1 MDNVLHIKASKN
13 QLSKLR
19 KGHNVRISPE
29 MEGKGIDLIVHPE
42 AYNLAKK
49 SFMKGKGIQMKL
61 TPKEIA
67 LNQEFTKKM
76 KGKGIFGKS
85 FDRALD
91 RYGLKEAAY
100 KIGDAAKPAVQA
112 AILGGLMSGATAL
125 SATELVASGGL
136 GAGAIPA
143 IYSGAGTLGYLATD
157 YLDNPSKYQKKSNAG
172 GPQDLTSASTLAG
185 QMAKQEALNR
195 LSQETGQN
203 YNTLGQANLAT
214 AIANKDKSA
223 LTNAVVSG
231 ITNASTPKPPVV
243 SRYDKYGN
251 ASASGDFDANG
262 NPIVGNGFRKKRRE
276 VGSIQGM
283 GTFVGSNQSVP
294 QALQSQPFSANFQ
307 FAKTLP
313 PAYAR
318 WTK

>member
-1 MDNVLHIKASKN
+1 MENVLHIKASKN

-19 KGHNVRISPE
+19 KGHNVRLSPE

-61 TPKEIA
+61 SPKEIS

-85 FDRALD
+85 FDKTLD
-91 RYGLKEAAY
+91 KYGLKEGAY
-100 KIGDAAKPAVQA
+100 KIGDAIKPAVQA
-112 AILGGLMSGATAL
+112 GILGALMSGATAL

-136 GAGAIPA
+136 GAGAVPA

-172 GPQDLTSASTLAG
+172 GPKDLTSASTLAG
-185 QMAKQEALNR
+185 QMAKQEALNQ
-195 LSQETGQN
+195 LSLQTGEK
-203 YNTLGQANLAT
+203 YNTVGNANLAS
-214 AIANKDKSA
+214 AVANKDKSA

-231 ITNASTPKPPVV
+231 ITNSIAPPPSSAPVDT
-243 SRYDKYGN
+243 RALYG
-251 ASASGDFDANG
+251 F
-262 NPIVGNGFRKKRRE
+262 GFKKRE
-276 VGSIQGM
+276 MSSIRGQ
-283 GTFVGSNQSVP
+283 GTFVGSNYSIP

-307 FAKTLP
+307 FSKTLP
-313 PAYAR
+313 PAFAK
-318 WTK
+318 WTR

>member
-19 KGHNVRISPE
+19 KGHNVRLSPE

-85 FDRALD
+85 FDRTLD
-91 RYGLKEAAY
+91 KYGLKEGAY
-100 KIGDAAKPAVQA
+100 KIGDAIKPAVQA

-136 GAGAIPA
+136 GAGAVPA

-172 GPQDLTSASTLAG
+172 GPRNLNAATTLAG
-185 QMAKQEALNR
+185 QMAQQEALNQ
-195 LSQETGQN
+195 LSQQTGEK
-203 YNTLGQANLAT
+203 YNAVGNANLMS

-223 LTNAVVSG
+223 LTNAAVG
-231 ITNASTPKPPVV
+231 GLTNIIAPPPSSAPVDT
-243 SRYDKYGN
+243 RALYG
-251 ASASGDFDANG
+251 F
-262 NPIVGNGFRKKRRE
+262 GFKRKE
-276 VGSIQGM
+276 MSSIRGQ
-283 GTFVGSNQSVP
+283 GTFVGSNYSIP

-307 FAKTLP
+307 FSKTLP
-313 PAYAR
+313 PTVAR
-318 WTK
+318 YTR

>member
-1 MDNVLHIKASKN
+1 MDNLIHIKASKN
-13 QLSKLR
+13 QLSKL
-19 KGHNVRISPE
+19 KNGHNVRIKQD
-29 MEGKGIDLIVHPE
+29 MEGKGVNLMVSPE
-42 AYNLAKK
+42 TYALARK
-49 SFMKGKGIQMKL
+49 SFMKGKGLQIKL
-61 TPKEIA
+61 SPKEISMNKE
-67 LNQEFTKKM
+67 LIPHM

-85 FDRALD
+85 FDRTLD

-172 GPQDLTSASTLAG
+172 GPKDLTSASTLAG

-195 LSQETGQN
+195 LSQETGEK
-203 YNTLGQANLAT
+203 YNVVGNANLAT

-231 ITNASTPKPPVV
+231 ITNTIAPPVSV
-243 SRYDKYGN
+243 TRYDPYGN
-251 ASASGDFDANG
+251 PTADGKYDSRG
-262 NPIVGNGFRKKRRE
+262 NLIVGMGIRKRRE
-276 VGSIQGM
+276 FASIGM
-283 GTFVGSNQSVP
+283 GGGFVGANHSIP

-307 FAKTLP
+307 FSKTLP

>member
-19 KGHNVRISPE
+19 KGHNVRLSQDLQ
-29 MEGKGIDLIVHPE
+29 GKGIDLIVHPE

-67 LNQEFTKKM
+67 LNQDFTKKM

-85 FDRALD
+85 FDRTLD

-112 AILGGLMSGATAL
+112 AILGGLMTGATAL

-172 GPQDLTSASTLAG
+172 GPKDLTSASTLAG

-203 YNTLGQANLAT
+203 YNVLGQANLAT

-231 ITNASTPKPPVV
+231 ITNASTPTPPSTTTKPDY
-243 SRYDKYGN
+243 SMYGF
-251 ASASGDFDANG
+251 GMG
-262 NPIVGNGFRKKRRE
+262 KRRRE
-276 VGSIQGM
+276 VGSIGGM
-283 GTFVGSNQSVP
+283 GGFVGANYSVP

-313 PAYAR
+313 PAFAR